1 MQIKKFEAPSIQEAL
16 DAIKRDLGPEAI
28 ILQTKRNRKGFGLM
42 GGASV
47 EVTAAVSDRAAT
59 KRAYAERILGDDQ
72 KQAFDGLP
80 ASKQA
85 EFLEKAVEARQGKA
99 KPAGIQIP
107 KRVTE
112 RRYVD
117 IDSHDIPVSQ
127 QAPVRGPAAQN
138 APAPSTSAQNA
149 AVHAARSVL
158 PLEEELKHLKRMI
171 EELKI
176 AQDEAGGASSGFA
189 SQLQDNPALMD
200 AFEHLLMN
208 GVDKRY
214 ALGLTKKAGFEL
226 GPNDSRNP
234 DAVLD
239 QVTYELM
246 SAIDT
251 LNPIENLVPGTRG
264 EAGPFCLALVGPTG
278 VGKTT
283 TLAKLASVGVLKKNL
298 RVGLVNLDVY
308 KVAAFDQLQTYAKIL
323 NVPFRSA
330 GNREEFLAALN
341 DFKGLDLV
349 LIDTTGR
356 SQRDEASLREMAD
369 LLKSIGSPVQVH
381 LCTASSTRDLEL
393 YDIAKRFSVFK
404 PTALAVTKLDESS
417 LFGSIFNV
425 SQKAKLPLSFFTTGQ
440 RVPEDLEEGTR
451 ERVAALIMDL

>member
-16 DAIKRDLGPEAI
+16 DAIKRELGPEAI

-47 EVTAAVSDRAAT
+47 EVTAAISNRSAT
-59 KRAYAERILGDDQ
+59 KKAYAERLLDDEGRQTLGSLSASR
-72 KQAFDGLP
+72 QADLF
-80 ASKQA
+80 
-85 EFLEKAVEARQGKA
+85 EKSIERQGRAAAA
-99 KPAGIQIP
+99 KPAGIQVP
-107 KRVTE
+107 KKLTE
-112 RRYVD
+112 RRYAD
-117 IDSHDIPVSQ
+117 IDSHDIPVAKAIS
-127 QAPVRGPAAQN
+127 QAPAQRPAA
-138 APAPSTSAQNA
+138 ALPVT
-149 AVHAARSVL
+149 
-158 PLEEELKHLKRMI
+158 PLEDEVTHLKRMI

-176 AQDEAGGASSGFA
+176 AQDDAGSSASGFA
-189 SQLQDNPALMD
+189 SQLHDNPALLD

-214 ALGLTKKAGFEL
+214 ALGLVKKSGFEL
-226 GPNDSRNP
+226 GAQDAKNP

-239 QVTYELM
+239 QVTYEVM

-251 LNPIENLVPGTRG
+251 LNPFENLVPGTRG
-264 EAGPFCLALVGPTG
+264 AAGPFCMALVGPTG

-283 TLAKLASVGVLKKNL
+283 TLAKLASVAVLKKNL
-298 RVGLVNLDVY
+298 RVGLINLDVY

-330 GNREEFLAALN
+330 GNHEEFHSALA
-341 DFKGLDLV
+341 DFRSLDLV

-356 SQRDEASLREMAD
+356 SQRDEASLREMSELVRSLD
-369 LLKSIGSPVQVH
+369 VPVQVH
-381 LCTASSTRDLEL
+381 LCAASSTRDLEL
-393 YDIAKRFSVFK
+393 YDIANRFSVFK
-404 PTALAVTKLDESS
+404 PTALTITKLDESS
-417 LFGSIFNV
+417 LFGAIFNV
-425 SQKAKLPLSFFTTGQ
+425 SQRSKLPLSFFTTGQ

>member
-16 DAIKRDLGPEAI
+16 DAIKRELGPEAI

-47 EVTAAVSDRAAT
+47 EVTAAISDRSMN
-59 KRAYAERILGDDQ
+59 KRAFTESRLPEAGRETLRNLTASRQADILEKSVERAERKSAIN
-72 KQAFDGLP
+72 
-80 ASKQA
+80 
-85 EFLEKAVEARQGKA
+85 V
-99 KPAGIQIP
+99 P
-107 KRVTE
+107 KKMTE

-117 IDSHDIPVSQ
+117 IDSHEVS
-127 QAPVRGPAAQN
+127 AN
-138 APAPSTSAQNA
+138 SSAPAPRTRVAPPAIPPGRELERSAA
-149 AVHAARSVL
+149 
-158 PLEEELKHLKRMI
+158 PLEEEVRHLKRMI

-176 AQDEAGGASSGFA
+176 AQDDAGAMGTTFA
-189 SQLQDNPALMD
+189 SQLHDNPALTD

-214 ALGLTKKAGFEL
+214 ALGLVKKAGFEL
-226 GPNDSRNP
+226 GPQEAKNP

-239 QVTYELM
+239 QVTYEVM
-246 SAIDT
+246 SALDT
-251 LNPIENLVPGTRG
+251 LNPFETLTPGSRG

-283 TLAKLASVGVLKKNL
+283 TLAKLASLAVLKKNL

-323 NVPFRSA
+323 NIPFRSA
-330 GNREEFLAALN
+330 GNLEELQSAIG

-356 SQRDEASLREMAD
+356 SQRDETSLKEMSE
-369 LLKSIGSPVQVH
+369 LVRSLEIPVQIH
-381 LCTASSTRDLEL
+381 LCVASPTRDLEL
-393 YDIAKRFSVFK
+393 YDIANRFAVFK
-404 PTALAVTKLDESS
+404 PTGLAVTKLDESS

-425 SQKAKLPLSFFTTGQ
+425 ANRAKLPLSYFTTGQ
-440 RVPEDLEEGTR
+440 RVPEDLEEASR
-451 ERVAALIMDL
+451 ERVASLIMDL

>member
-47 EVTAAVSDRAAT
+47 EVTAAISDRSMT
-59 KRAYAERILGDDQ
+59 KRAFAERR
-72 KQAFDGLP
+72 LP
-80 ASKQA
+80 EEGKETLRNLTASRQA
-85 EFLEKAVEARQGKA
+85 EIMDKSMQRAEKRT
-99 KPAGIQIP
+99 AGIQIP
-107 KRVTE
+107 RKVTE

-117 IDSHDIPVSQ
+117 IDPHEIPASASV
-127 QAPVRGPAAQN
+127 APPARAKTVAPGTPAALGGG
-138 APAPSTSAQNA
+138 SAG
-149 AVHAARSVL
+149 
-158 PLEEELKHLKRMI
+158 LEEEVRHLKRMI

-176 AQDEAGGASSGFA
+176 SQDEAGSSGSSFA
-189 SQLQDNPALMD
+189 SQLHDNPALMD

-214 ALGLTKKAGFEL
+214 ALGLVKKAGFEL
-226 GPNDSRNP
+226 GPQESKNP

-239 QVTYELM
+239 QVTYEAM
-246 SAIDT
+246 SALDT
-251 LNPIENLVPGTRG
+251 LNPIENLEPGMRG
-264 EAGPFCLALVGPTG
+264 EAGPFCLSLVGPTG

-283 TLAKLASVGVLKKNL
+283 TVAKLASLAVLKKNL

-323 NVPFRSA
+323 NIPFRSA
-330 GNREEFLAALN
+330 QNLEELQAAIA
-341 DFKGLDLV
+341 DFRGLDLV

-356 SQRDEASLREMAD
+356 SPRDELSLKEMSE
-369 LLKSIGSPVQVH
+369 LVRSLEIPVQIH
-381 LCTASSTRDLEL
+381 LCVASPTRDLEL
-393 YDIAKRFSVFK
+393 YDIANRFSVFK
-404 PTALAVTKLDESS
+404 PTALMVTKLDEST

-425 SQKAKLPLSFFTTGQ
+425 ANRAKLPLSYFTTGQ
-440 RVPEDLEEGTR
+440 RVPEDIEDASR

>member
-47 EVTAAVSDRAAT
+47 EVTAAISDRSMN
-59 KRAYAERILGDDQ
+59 KRAFTESRLPEAGRETLRNLTASRQADILEKSVERAER
-72 KQAFDGLP
+72 
-80 ASKQA
+80 
-85 EFLEKAVEARQGKA
+85 KAAISV
-99 KPAGIQIP
+99 P
-107 KRVTE
+107 KKVTE
-112 RRYVD
+112 RRYAD
-117 IDSHDIPVSQ
+117 IDSHEVPAT
-127 QAPVRGPAAQN
+127 APRTRP
-138 APAPSTSAQNA
+138 
-149 AVHAARSVL
+149 AARSPARAAEAVPPVGAAASA
-158 PLEEELKHLKRMI
+158 PLEAEVRHLKRMI

-176 AQDEAGGASSGFA
+176 AQDDAGSSAGSFA
-189 SQLQDNPALMD
+189 SQLHDNPALTD

-214 ALGLTKKAGFEL
+214 ALGLVKKAGFEL
-226 GPNDSRNP
+226 GPQESKNP

-239 QVTYELM
+239 QVTYEVM

-251 LNPIENLVPGTRG
+251 LNPLENLRPGTRG

-283 TLAKLASVGVLKKNL
+283 TLAKLASLAVLKKNL

-330 GNREEFLAALN
+330 SSLEELAAAVG
-341 DFKGLDLV
+341 DFRALDLV

-356 SQRDEASLREMAD
+356 SPRDEASLKEMSELVRSLA
-369 LLKSIGSPVQVH
+369 IPVQVH
-381 LCTASSTRDLEL
+381 LCVASPTRDLEL
-393 YDIAKRFSVFK
+393 YDIANRFSVFK
-404 PTALAVTKLDESS
+404 PTGLAVTKLDEST
-417 LFGSIFNV
+417 LYGAIFNIANR
-425 SQKAKLPLSFFTTGQ
+425 AKLPLTYFTTGQ
-440 RVPEDLEEGTR
+440 RVPEDLEDASR
-451 ERVAALIMDL
+451 ERVASLIMDL

>member
-16 DAIKRDLGPEAI
+16 DAIKRELGPEAI

-47 EVTAAVSDRAAT
+47 EVTAAISDRSVN
-59 KRAYAERILGDDQ
+59 KRAFAESRMPEAGRETLRNLTASR
-72 KQAFDGLP
+72 QADI
-80 ASKQA
+80 
-85 EFLEKAVEARQGKA
+85 LEKSVERAEKKA
-99 KPAGIQIP
+99 AINVP

-112 RRYVD
+112 RRYAD
-117 IDSHDIPVSQ
+117 IDSHDIPVS
-127 QAPVRGPAAQN
+127 APT
-138 APAPSTSAQNA
+138 APRARA
-149 AVHAARSVL
+149 AVARSPEANHSVDR
-158 PLEEELKHLKRMI
+158 PVAPIEEEVRHLKRMI

-176 AQDEAGGASSGFA
+176 AQEDAGSSAGSFA
-189 SQLQDNPALMD
+189 SQLHDNPALTD

-214 ALGLTKKAGFEL
+214 ALGLVKKAGFEL
-226 GPNDSRNP
+226 GPTESRNP

-239 QVTYELM
+239 QVTYEVM
-246 SAIDT
+246 SALDT
-251 LNPIENLVPGTRG
+251 LNPFENLAPGTRG

-283 TLAKLASVGVLKKNL
+283 TLAKLASLAVLKKNL

-308 KVAAFDQLQTYAKIL
+308 KIAAFDQLQTYAKIL

-330 GNREEFLAALN
+330 SNLEELRSAVG
-341 DFKGLDLV
+341 DFRGLDLV

-356 SQRDEASLREMAD
+356 SQRDEASLKEMSELVRSLD
-369 LLKSIGSPVQVH
+369 IPVQIH
-381 LCTASSTRDLEL
+381 LCVASPTRDLEL
-393 YDIAKRFSVFK
+393 YDIANRFSVFK
-404 PTALAVTKLDESS
+404 PTGLAVTKLDEST

-425 SQKAKLPLSFFTTGQ
+425 ANRAKLPLTYFTTGQ
-440 RVPEDLEEGTR
+440 RVPEDLEDASR
-451 ERVAALIMDL
+451 ERVASLIMDL

>member
-16 DAIKRDLGPEAI
+16 DAIRRDLGPEAI

-42 GGASV
+42 GGTSV
-47 EVTAAVSDRAAT
+47 EVTAAISDRSAT
-59 KRAYAERILGDDQ
+59 KREFSERRLSEGGKETIRNLS
-72 KQAFDGLP
+72 

-85 EFLEKAVEARQGKA
+85 DILEKSVERAHARSSGKT
-99 KPAGIQIP
+99 AGIQIP
-107 KRVTE
+107 KKLTE
-112 RRYVD
+112 RRYAD
-117 IDSHDIPVSQ
+117 IDSHDIPRTEARALAPRVNVSPAMNQ
-127 QAPVRGPAAQN
+127 GAMVSPGPAA
-138 APAPSTSAQNA
+138 
-149 AVHAARSVL
+149 H
-158 PLEEELKHLKRMI
+158 LEDEVRHLKRMI

-176 AQDEAGGASSGFA
+176 AQEDAGTGGNAFA
-189 SQLQDNPALMD
+189 SQLHDNPALMD

-214 ALGLTKKAGFEL
+214 ALGLVKKAGFEL
-226 GPNDSRNP
+226 GPSDSKNP

-239 QVTYELM
+239 QVTYEVM

-251 LNPIENLVPGTRG
+251 LNPFENLTPGSRG
-264 EAGPFCLALVGPTG
+264 EAGPFCAALVGPTG

-283 TLAKLASVGVLKKNL
+283 TLAKLASLAVLKKNL

-330 GNREEFLAALN
+330 QNLEELQAALA
-341 DFKGLDLV
+341 DFRGLDLV

-356 SQRDEASLREMAD
+356 SQRDEASLKEMAE
-369 LLKSIGSPVQVH
+369 LIRALEIPVQIH
-381 LCTASSTRDLEL
+381 LCAASSTRDLEL
-393 YDIAKRFSVFK
+393 YDIANRFSVFK

-425 SQKAKLPLSFFTTGQ
+425 AQRSKLPLSYFTTGQ
-440 RVPEDLEEGTR
+440 RVPEDLEDASR

>member
-47 EVTAAVSDRAAT
+47 EVTAAISDRSMT
-59 KRAYAERILGDDQ
+59 KRAFSERRLPEEGKETIRN
-72 KQAFDGLP
+72 LP
-80 ASKQA
+80 ASRQA
-85 EFLEKAVEARQGKA
+85 DILEKSVERAQAREN
-99 KPAGIQIP
+99 KPAGIQVP
-107 KRVTE
+107 KKLTE
-112 RRYVD
+112 RRYAD
-117 IDSHDIPVSQ
+117 IDSHDVPKT
-127 QAPVRGPAAQN
+127 QAASASRAAAPS
-138 APAPSTSAQNA
+138 APAPQK
-149 AVHAARSVL
+149 
-158 PLEEELKHLKRMI
+158 LEDEVRHLKRMI

-176 AQDEAGGASSGFA
+176 AQEDAGSGASSGFA
-189 SQLQDNPALMD
+189 SQLHDNPALMD

-214 ALGLTKKAGFEL
+214 ALGLVKKAGFEL
-226 GPNDSRNP
+226 GPQDSKNP

-239 QVTYELM
+239 QVTYEVMNAL
-246 SAIDT
+246 DT
-251 LNPIENLVPGTRG
+251 LNPFEHLTPGSRG
-264 EAGPFCLALVGPTG
+264 EAGPFCVALVGPTG

-283 TLAKLASVGVLKKNL
+283 TLAKLASLAVLKKNL

-330 GNREEFLAALN
+330 QNLEEFHSALT
-341 DFKGLDLV
+341 DFRGLDLV

-356 SQRDEASLREMAD
+356 SQRDEASLKEMSE
-369 LLKSIGSPVQVH
+369 LIRSLEIPVQVH
-381 LCTASSTRDLEL
+381 LCAASSTRDLEL
-393 YDIAKRFSVFK
+393 YDIANRFSVFK
-404 PTALAVTKLDESS
+404 PTALTITKLDESS
-417 LFGSIFNV
+417 LFGAVFNAAQR
-425 SQKAKLPLSFFTTGQ
+425 SKLPLSYFTTGQ
-440 RVPEDLEEGTR
+440 RVPEDLEEATR

>member
-47 EVTAAVSDRAAT
+47 EVTAAISDRSMQ
-59 KRAYAERILGDDQ
+59 KRAFTERR
-72 KQAFDGLP
+72 LP
-80 ASKQA
+80 EAGKETLRNLTASRQA
-85 EFLEKAVEARQGKA
+85 EILEKSVNRASMRETDRT
-99 KPAGIQIP
+99 AGIQIP
-107 KRVTE
+107 KKLTE
-112 RRYVD
+112 RRYAD
-117 IDSHDIPVSQ
+117 IDPHE
-127 QAPVRGPAAQN
+127 APAA
-138 APAPSTSAQNA
+138 ATARARAPSSELVPRPA
-149 AVHAARSVL
+149 AVAAAG
-158 PLEEELKHLKRMI
+158 LEEEVRHLKRMI

-176 AQDEAGGASSGFA
+176 SQDDAGQSGSSFA

-214 ALGLTKKAGFEL
+214 ALGLVKKAGFEL
-226 GPNDSRNP
+226 GPQDSRNP

-239 QVTYELM
+239 QVTYEVM
-246 SAIDT
+246 SAMDT
-251 LNPIENLVPGTRG
+251 LNPIENLEPGMRG
-264 EAGPFCLALVGPTG
+264 EAGPFCMAIVGPTG

-283 TLAKLASVGVLKKNL
+283 TLAKLASLAVLKKNL

-330 GNREEFLAALN
+330 QNLDELRSAVA
-341 DFKGLDLV
+341 DFRALDLV

-356 SQRDEASLREMAD
+356 SPRDEASLKEMSE
-369 LLKSIGSPVQVH
+369 LVRSLEIPVQIH
-381 LCTASSTRDLEL
+381 LCAASSTRDLEL
-393 YDIAKRFSVFK
+393 YDIANRFSVFK
-404 PTALAVTKLDESS
+404 PTALMVTKLDEST
-417 LFGSIFNV
+417 LFGSIFNAANR
-425 SQKAKLPLSFFTTGQ
+425 AKLPLSYFTTGQ
-440 RVPEDLEEGTR
+440 RVPEDLEDASR

>member
-16 DAIKRDLGPEAI
+16 DAIKRELGPEAI

-47 EVTAAVSDRAAT
+47 EVTAAISDRSAT
-59 KRAYAERILGDDQ
+59 KKAYAERLLDDVGRRTLGS
-72 KQAFDGLP
+72 LS

-85 EFLEKAVEARQGKA
+85 DLLEKSLERQGRVA
-99 KPAGIQIP
+99 QTKPAGIQVP
-107 KRVTE
+107 KKITE
-112 RRYVD
+112 RRYAD
-117 IDSHDIPVSQ
+117 IDPREI
-127 QAPVRGPAAQN
+127 PAAKPYT
-138 APAPSTSAQNA
+138 AAVPPAPRA
-149 AVHAARSVL
+149 AAAMPVT
-158 PLEEELKHLKRMI
+158 PLEDEVRHLKRMI

-176 AQDEAGGASSGFA
+176 AQDDAGSSASGFA
-189 SQLQDNPALMD
+189 SQLHDNPALLD

-214 ALGLTKKAGFEL
+214 ALGLVKKSGFEL
-226 GPNDSRNP
+226 GAQDAKNP

-239 QVTYELM
+239 QVTYEVM
-246 SAIDT
+246 NAIDT
-251 LNPIENLVPGTRG
+251 LNPFENLTPGTRG
-264 EAGPFCLALVGPTG
+264 TAGPFCMALVGPTG

-283 TLAKLASVGVLKKNL
+283 TLAKLASIAVLQKNL

-330 GNREEFLAALN
+330 GNREEFHSALA
-341 DFKGLDLV
+341 DFRSLDLV

-356 SQRDEASLREMAD
+356 SQRDEESLREMSELVRSLD
-369 LLKSIGSPVQVH
+369 VPVQVH
-381 LCTASSTRDLEL
+381 LCAASSTRDLEL
-393 YDIAKRFSVFK
+393 YDIANRFSVFK
-404 PTALAVTKLDESS
+404 PTALTITKLDESS
-417 LFGSIFNV
+417 LFGAIFNV
-425 SQKAKLPLSFFTTGQ
+425 SQRSKLPLSFFTTGQ
-440 RVPEDLEEGTR
+440 RVPEDLEDGTR